1 MIPEQHLLVL
11 SAPPALEEAL
21 IDWLLEHG
29 EGAGFTSQHVNG
41 HSSYHGHLS
50 LAEQVSGRQR
60 RVQFQVHAEAERI
73 QVILQGLRVDFTGSD
88 VHYWVMPLLMS
99 GHLET

>member
-1 MIPEQHLLVL
+1 MNVEHHLLVL

-29 EGAGFTSQHVNG
+29 EGAGFTSHPVSG
-41 HSSYHGHLS
+41 HSSRHGHLS

-60 RVQFQVHAEAERI
+60 RVQFQVHAEAGRI
-73 QVILQGLRVDFTGSD
+73 QAILQGLRRDFTGSD
-88 VHYWVMPLLMS
+88 VHYWVAPLVMS
-99 GHLET
+99 GHLKT

>member
-1 MIPEQHLLVL
+1 MNTEQHLLVL

-29 EGAGFTSQHVNG
+29 EGAGFTTQPVSG
-41 HSSYHGHLS
+41 HSSRHGHLS

-60 RVQFQVHAEAERI
+60 RVQFQVHATADRVRALLEG
-73 QVILQGLRVDFTGSD
+73 LQREFQGGD
-88 VHYWVMPLLMS
+88 VHYWIAPLAAV
-99 GHLET
+99 GNFGA

>member
-1 MIPEQHLLVL
+1 MSSEHHLLVL

-29 EGAGFTSQHVNG
+29 EGAGFTSQPVSG
-41 HSSYHGHLS
+41 HSSRHNHLS

-60 RVQFQVHAEAERI
+60 RVQFQIHAGAERI
-73 QVILQGLRVDFTGSD
+73 AALLQGVRRDFTGSD
-88 VHYWVMPLLMS
+88 IHYWVTPLVMY